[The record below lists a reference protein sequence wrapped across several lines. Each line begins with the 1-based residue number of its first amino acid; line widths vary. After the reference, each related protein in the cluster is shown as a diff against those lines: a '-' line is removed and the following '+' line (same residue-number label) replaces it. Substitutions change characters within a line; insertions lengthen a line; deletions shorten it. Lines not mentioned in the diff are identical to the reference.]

1 MALNKEDQKRVRQFL
16 LGKLEGD
23 EQQRLEERLI
33 VEDNLFEEFEIS
45 KGELIEEYCADDLTS
60 KERHWFERNFLASPE
75 GKESYAFAM
84 ALRHLRRDQLTPPRI
99 TFWEKLQRFFK
110 RHPMWIAT
118 ASTVAV
124 VVIVATIFISRPQ
137 GKTFVGPTLAS
148 SIINREQGSL
158 PTKVTIPSDA
168 KEIRLSLLLP
178 SDEKNSSYRAELDN
192 QTEVTPAKVVEYNR
206 NTVSVVIPVSQLPRG
221 QYSLKLVAVAPD
233 GKEREIPGDFR
244 FDVQ

>member
-1 MALNKEDQKRVRQFL
+1 M
-16 LGKLEGD
+16 
-23 EQQRLEERLI
+23 
-33 VEDNLFEEFEIS
+33 
-45 KGELIEEYCADDLTS
+45 
-60 KERHWFERNFLASPE
+60 
-75 GKESYAFAM
+75 
-84 ALRHLRRDQLTPPRI
+84 
-99 TFWEKLQRFFK
+99 
-110 RHPMWIAT
+110 
-118 ASTVAV
+118 
-124 VVIVATIFISRPQ
+124 
-137 GKTFVGPTLAS
+137 
-148 SIINREQGSL
+148 